1 MNSTLP
7 LALTFLTK
15 LPWPWRG
22 PADAAALARSMF
34 WFPWVGALL
43 GLGFWVAWAGLHKM
57 LPAPAAAG
65 LLLTLTVWVT
75 GGLHLDGLAD
85 TADGLGGGRTPE
97 EALTHHERLPGGR
110 LRGHQPHPGAGPQIF
125 PVPVAS
131 HPNPRG
137 RSPAALPGN
146 QPLVHGAPGLSLP
159 LRPGEG
165 GLGQAMTLGV
175 SPRVLMGASL
185 SAGGLS
191 LLILGA
197 PGLVLFIA
205 AAALVWLGSLYFSA
219 AWAASPAT
227 SWAPPTKLWRFGPGR
242 GLDVDIM
249 LCPGSILKIPAPIP
263 ETAVGAVREP
273 PLRKPP
279 EKV

>member
-22 PADAAALARSMF
+22 PADEAALARSMF

-43 GLGFWVAWAGLHKM
+43 GLIFWGAWAGLHRV
-57 LPAPAAAG
+57 LPTPAAAA

-85 TADGLGGGRTPE
+85 TADGLGGGHTPE
-97 EALTHHERLPGGR
+97 AALSIMKDSRVGAFGVISLILGLVLKFSLFLSLATQTRGAEALL
-110 LRGHQPHPGAGPQIF
+110 LF
-125 PVPVAS
+125 PIISRWSMVLLAYL
-131 HPNPRG
+131 
-137 RSPAALPGN
+137 SPYARA
-146 QPLVHGAPGLSLP
+146 
-159 LRPGEG
+159 EG

-197 PGLVLFIA
+197 PGLVLCVI
-205 AAALVWLGSLYFSA
+205 AAALVWLGRLYFQRRLGGITGDILG
-219 AWAASPAT
+219 AT
-227 SWAPPTKLWRFGPGR
+227 NE
-242 GLDVDIM
+242 VVEIM
-249 LCPGSILKIPAPIP
+249 VLA
-263 ETAVGAVREP
+263 GAVI
-273 PLRKPP
+273 LT
-279 EKV
+279 